1 MILVNI
7 LDIPQISQI
16 FQHTTQGIILT
27 DEHGTIL
34 SVNQAVT
41 RVTGYLPEEIIGKNP
56 RILQSGRQSLSFY
69 QNLWRE
75 VGKKGSWQGEIWNRR
90 KNGEEYLQWLN
101 LISIRDD
108 LEQPLHYIAI
118 LSDMTEQKKQEES
131 LLLAHKVI
139 ENTFEGVMIT
149 DNQKKIISVN
159 PAFTKVTGYSTE
171 EAVGQNPRFLQSGR
185 QNLEFYQTMWMSIHK
200 NGGWQG
206 EIWNRRKNGDIYPEW
221 LSISAVKN
229 GNGQIT
235 NYVGVFSDISERKRA
250 EERLEQLAHY
260 DLLTGLP
267 NRFLFNEKLKSAL
280 FHARRYKHYV
290 ALLFIDL
297 DRFKTVND
305 TLGHAIGDRLL
316 RLAGERLVDCLRRD
330 DIVSRWGGDEFTVLL
345 DNIHMVEHVA
355 RIAAKITQS
364 ISCPFIIEGQE
375 IRVTPSIGI
384 SVYPNDGIE
393 IEELMNHADTAMY
406 LAKERG
412 NTFQFYTSEIGESSS
427 KLVGLEVRLRKALD
441 QSEFQLY
448 YQPKVS
454 LETGALE
461 GLEALLRWKQPEN
474 GWIPPSEFI
483 PLAEKT
489 GLIRPIG
496 EWVLR
501 TVCRHSKVWKKQGF
515 PPIRVAINLSM
526 SQFQQENWVQT
537 VYRILQEEEVSP
549 KTIELELTESTIMH
563 DPEGIISMLKELK
576 SVGIHLSI
584 DDFGTG
590 YSSLS
595 YLKRLPIDVLKIDQS
610 FVNDLSENP
619 DDATIIKAII
629 TLAHSLELKVVA
641 EGVEREE
648 QLRFLE
654 GEGCD
659 MAQGYFFSRPLAAE
673 QVPAMFTEFGW

>member
-1 MILVNI
+1 MNI

-16 FQHTTQGIILT
+16 FQHTTQGIMLT
-27 DEHGTIL
+27 DEQGTIL

-69 QNLWRE
+69 QQMWKE
-75 VGKKGSWQGEIWNRR
+75 VGENGSWQGEVWNKR
-90 KNGEEYLQWLN
+90 KTGEEYLQWLN
-101 LISIRDD
+101 LISIRNEN
-108 LEQPLHYIAI
+108 EQPLHYIAI

-149 DNQKKIISVN
+149 DGQKKIISVN
-159 PAFTKVTGYSTE
+159 PAFMKVTGYSAE
-171 EAVGQNPRFLQSGR
+171 EAIGQNPRFLQSGR
-185 QNLEFYQTMWMSIHK
+185 QNLDFYRNMWITIYQK
-200 NGGWQG
+200 GGWQG

-229 GNGQIT
+229 GSGQVT

-316 RLAGERLVDCLRRD
+316 RLAGERLVDCLRRE

-345 DNIHMVEHVA
+345 DNIQMVEHVA

-364 ISCPFIIEGQE
+364 ISRPFHIEGQE

-393 IEELMNHADTAMY
+393 IDELMNHADTAMY

-412 NTFQFYTSEIGESSS
+412 NTYQFYTSEIGESSS
-427 KLVGLEVRLRKALD
+427 KLVELEVRLRKALD
-441 QSEFQLY
+441 QNEFQLY

-454 LETGALE
+454 LESGTLE

-474 GWIPPSEFI
+474 GWVSPSEFI

-501 TVCRHSKVWKKQGF
+501 TVCRHCKLWKQQGF
-515 PPIRVAINLSM
+515 PPIRVSINLSM

-537 VYRILQEEEVSP
+537 IYRILQEEEVSP
-549 KTIELELTESTIMH
+549 KSIELELTESTIMH
-563 DPEGIISMLKELK
+563 DPESIISMLKELK

-595 YLKRLPIDVLKIDQS
+595 YLKRLPIDILKIDKS
-610 FVNDLSENP
+610 FVQDLSENAE
-619 DDATIIKAII
+619 DAMIIKAII
-629 TLAHSLELKVVA
+629 SLAHSLDLKVVA
-641 EGVEREE
+641 EGVEQKD

-654 GEGCD
+654 SEGCD
-659 MAQGYFFSRPLAAE
+659 MAQGYLFSRPLAAE
-673 QVPAMFTEFGW
+673 QIPAMFAEFGW